1 MQPTQTENITD
12 QKNDQVQTTPPGV
25 NVVKSEPA
33 PEIKSEENKDNW
45 RKFREQREA
54 ERKSR
59 EDSERRATEKSAEAE
74 ALRAALEAL
83 ANKPSNNRQINEY
96 GSQDNE
102 ETEEQRIDRRVESA
116 IKQREVKA
124 EQERKVREQHEF
136 PERLK
141 ATYNDFNKVC
151 SAENLDY
158 LEYHY
163 PEVAAPF
170 AHLPDGYDKWQ
181 GIYRA
186 VKRFVPNVDARQ
198 ETAKVDKN
206 LSKPGSISSTGNTHG
221 GNAMPSARLDEA
233 RKAANWERMQRTLKG
248 LSN

>member
-1 MQPTQTENITD
+1 MQPNQVENITE
-12 QKNDQVQTTPPGV
+12 QKNEQAQNTAQPIAIAKV
-25 NVVKSEPA
+25 EAA
-33 PEIKSEENKDNW
+33 PEIKTEENRDNW

-54 ERKSR
+54 ERKAR
-59 EDSERRATEKSAEAE
+59 EESERRAAEKSAEAE

-83 ANKPSNNRQINEY
+83 ANKPSNNRQSHQND
-96 GSQDNE
+96 SQDVE
-102 ETEEQRIDRRVESA
+102 ETEEQRIDRRVEA
-116 IKQREVKA
+116 IIKQREAKA
-124 EQERKVREQHEF
+124 EQERRAREMQEF
-136 PERLK
+136 PDRLK
-141 ATYNDFNKVC
+141 STYSDFNKVC
-151 SAENLDY
+151 TSENLDY

-170 AHLPDGYDKWQ
+170 AHLPDGYEKWQ
-181 GIYRA
+181 GIYKA

-198 ETAKVDKN
+198 DTIKVEKN

-248 LSN
+248 LSA